1 MDRGADK
8 DLINGILKKDDQAIL
23 RFVQTHKDQVYW
35 QAYRMLRSSQDAEE
49 ACQDVFMKALGRMAK
64 FEGRCS
70 LSTWL
75 YKITY
80 TTCLDVIK
88 LRKKTAGEEEI
99 DQASVPEWS
108 EIESSLGL
116 LEMNEQREIIDRCL
130 GMLNETDALLLDLFH
145 LKEMAITEIAEITE
159 MTDGAIRV
167 RMMRARK
174 KLAVLLEKSLPAET
188 IKTHR
193 NEGRRITKE
202 F

>member
-130 GMLNETDALLLDLFH
+130 GMLNETDALLLELFH

-159 MTDGAIRV
+159 MTNGAIRV

>member
-1 MDRGADK
+1 MERVADK
-8 DLINGILKKDDQAIL
+8 VLINGILKKDDQAIL

-35 QAYRMLRSSQDAEE
+35 QAHRMLRSSQDAEE

-70 LSTWL
+70 LATWL

-88 LRKKTAGEEEI
+88 MRKKTAGEEEI

-130 GMLNETDALLLDLFH
+130 GMLNETDALLLELFH

>member
-8 DLINGILKKDDQAIL
+8 DLINEILKKDDQAIL

-70 LSTWL
+70 LSTCL

-130 GMLNETDALLLDLFH
+130 GMLNETDALLLELFH
-145 LKEMAITEIAEITE
+145 LKEMAIAEIAEITE

>member
-130 GMLNETDALLLDLFH
+130 GMLNETDALLLELFH
-145 LKEMAITEIAEITE
+145 LKEMAIAEIAEITE

>member
-130 GMLNETDALLLDLFH
+130 GMLNETDALLLELFH

>member
-1 MDRGADK
+1 MQRSADK
-8 DLINGILKKDDQAIL
+8 ALINGILKKDNQAIL
-23 RFVQTHKDQVYW
+23 RFVQTYQDQVYW
-35 QAYRMLRSSQDAEE
+35 QAHRMLRSSQDTEE
-49 ACQDVFMKALGRMAK
+49 ACQDVFMKALGRMEK

-108 EIESSLGL
+108 EIENSLAM
-116 LEMNEQREIIDRCL
+116 LEMNEQRGIIDRCI
-130 GMLNETDALLLDLFH
+130 GMLDATDALLIDLFH
-145 LKEMAITEIAEITE
+145 LKEMAINEIVEITE

-167 RMMRARK
+167 RLMRARK
-174 KLAVLLEKSLPAET
+174 KLAVLLERSLPAET

-193 NEGRRITKE
+193 NERRRNTQE
-202 F
+202 H

>member
-1 MDRGADK
+1 MERSADR

-23 RFVQTHKDQVYW
+23 RFIQTYQDQIYW
-35 QAYRMLRSSQDAEE
+35 QAHRMLRSAQDAEE
-49 ACQDVFMKALGRMAK
+49 ACQDVFMKSLGRMEK

-99 DQASVPEWS
+99 DQVSVPEWS
-108 EIESSLGL
+108 EIESSLAL
-116 LEMNEQREIIDRCL
+116 LEMNEQREIIDRCI
-130 GMLNETDALLLDLFH
+130 GMLDETDALVIELFH
-145 LKEMAITEIAEITE
+145 LKEMAIAEIAEITE
-159 MTDGAIRV
+159 MTAGAIRI

-174 KLAVLLEKSLPAET
+174 KLAILLEKLLPAET

-193 NEGRRITKE
+193 NEGQRSSKQY
-202 F
+202 